1 MGIPSLSNHFCCITC
16 SISDLGRAIDDK
28 LELGCAGTCW
38 RASAILVVHAVSIC
52 RYSCTWDCQ
61 SLFTLS
67 IFPRLSSI
75 QRLFFASSILAFFS
89 GDTVVAEG
97 AAAAE
102 EELTK
107 SALDMEGTWEDD
119 ELARRG
125 MGARPSATSMHSAS

>member
-1 MGIPSLSNHFCCITC
+1 MTNLNWGVQAPAGARPQYWSCMRSAF
-16 SISDLGRAIDDK
+16 
-28 LELGCAGTCW
+28 AGTPALGTAN
-38 RASAILVVHAVSIC
+38 RS
-52 RYSCTWDCQ
+52 
-61 SLFTLS
+61 FTLS

-75 QRLFFASSILAFFS
+75 QRLFFASCFLSCFS

-107 SALDMEGTWEDD
+107 SALDMEVTWEDD

-125 MGARPSATSMHSAS
+125 MGARPSATSMLSAS